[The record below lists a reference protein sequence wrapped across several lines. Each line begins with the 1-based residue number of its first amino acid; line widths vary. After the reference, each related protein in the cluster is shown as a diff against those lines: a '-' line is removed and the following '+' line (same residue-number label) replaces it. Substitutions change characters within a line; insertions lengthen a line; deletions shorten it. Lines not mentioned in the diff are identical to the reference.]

1 MPIQTPFTSA
11 SGSPLGVGRCAG
23 LRLRALRGFGVFWAS
38 GPTPTS
44 AGSFSF
50 GSVWPVLA
58 RLLQPIGSNPSVKP
72 IRLRR
77 PAYLVR

>member
-1 MPIQTPFTSA
+1 MQFQAPFTFA
-11 SGSPLGVGRCAG
+11 SGVPLGVWRCAG
-23 LRLRALRGFGVFWAS
+23 LRLRALRGFEVFSAS
-38 GPTPTS
+38 GPTATS

-58 RLLQPIGSNPSVKP
+58 RLFQPIGSNPSVKP

>member
-1 MPIQTPFTSA
+1 MPIPSPFTFA
-11 SGSPLGVGRCAG
+11 SVFPLGVGRCAG
-23 LRLRALRGFGVFWAS
+23 LRLRALCGFAVFWAS
-38 GPTPTS
+38 GPGAAC

-50 GSVWPVLA
+50 GSVWPALA
-58 RLLQPIGSNPSVKP
+58 RLFQPIGSNPSVKP